1 MFLGNFYLK
10 QFIFFSIFSSFVL
23 SMGTASELDAE
34 SKIEIK
40 ASDKLEWDQLENKIV
55 AYGDSVVKSS
65 FFSINANEIVGF
77 YEGQIGQGK
86 IQMLIA
92 NENAV
97 FETSQIIINSNFMNY
112 DLAKETLLVKGDN
125 ISMLS
130 NFGTVYSQNSLL
142 YDKIE
147 KKFILDGNVL
157 INLKNP
163 EASINANKLIIKIDE
178 NEKII
183 SVKAIEKV
191 KVKIYSLEQN
201 ISSNTAELFNIEQ
214 KINFEGNVIIKQN
227 ESFLKGNRAEID
239 FKKVLSS
246 ITSNEQ
252 NSVTGVFY

>member
-1 MFLGNFYLK
+1 MFLVNYNLK
-10 QFIFFSIFSSFVL
+10 KIIFFTIFLIFVL
-23 SMGTASELDAE
+23 SMATASELDAE

-40 ASDKLEWDQLENKIV
+40 ASDKLEWDQSENKIV

-65 FFSINANEIVGF
+65 FFSINANKIVGF
-77 YEGQIGQGK
+77 YKGPIGKGK
-86 IQMLIA
+86 IQRLIA

-97 FETSQIIINSNFMNY
+97 FETSQTIINSNFMNY
-112 DLAKETLLVKGDN
+112 DLAKETLLVEGDN

-147 KKFILDGNVL
+147 KKIILDGDVL

-163 EASINANKLIIKIDE
+163 EARINANKLVITIDE
-178 NEKII
+178 NEKIT
-183 SVKAIEKV
+183 SVKALEKV
-191 KVKIYSLEQN
+191 KVKIDSLEQN
-201 ISSNTAELFNIEQ
+201 ISSDTAKHYNIDQ

-227 ESFLKGNRAEID
+227 ESYLKGDSAVID
-239 FKKVLSS
+239 FKKGLSS
-246 ITSNEQ
+246 MSSNEQ

>member
-1 MFLGNFYLK
+1 MFLGNYYLK
-10 QFIFFSIFSSFVL
+10 KLIFFTVFSSFVL
-23 SMGTASELDAE
+23 FMATASELDAE
-34 SKIEIK
+34 NRIEIK
-40 ASDKLEWDQLENKIV
+40 ASDKLEWDQLENKII
-55 AYGDSVVKSS
+55 AYGDAVVKSS
-65 FFSINANEIVGF
+65 LFSIIADEITGF

-86 IQMLIA
+86 IQRLIA

-112 DLAKETLLVKGDN
+112 DLVKETLLVKGDN

-130 NFGTVYSQNSLL
+130 NFGTVHSQNSLL

-147 KKFILDGNVL
+147 KKIILDGDVL
-157 INLKNP
+157 IKLKNP
-163 EASINANKLIIKIDE
+163 EARINADKLIIKIDE

-227 ESFLKGNRAEID
+227 KSFLEGNSAVIDIKKG
-239 FKKVLSS
+239 LSS
-246 ITSNEQ
+246 ISSDEQ